1 MELDQLLAYAVEQ
14 SASDVHVKVGSRP
27 RLRVDGRL
35 REAPF
40 DTVEP
45 ADTER
50 IAAAII
56 PRHRQDAFREL
67 NEADFMYGI
76 AGLGRFRVSAFRQR
90 GWVGLVLRRV
100 LPGIPSFDALFLPN
114 AVATLAGQER
124 GLVLVTGLASSGKTA
139 TLAAMVDHVNSSREC
154 HIVTIEDPIEV
165 LHPDKRSIVDQREV
179 GSDTPSAH
187 SGLVQA
193 LRQDPDV
200 VMVSRLADDDTAW
213 AALQA
218 AETGH
223 LVLAS
228 MPTVS
233 AVDTVSRFV
242 ELFPPHRQGPARS
255 MLATSLRGVVA
266 QRLLPRSRGKGR
278 IPAVEVLVVNAR
290 VGERIG
296 DPDRIGELVQEMQ
309 SGDLYGMQTF
319 DQSLEELY
327 RNGFVARDDALAHAE
342 EPSELR
348 FVLDQVDVQRDGARG
363 EHAER
368 IPDATH
374 VPGGPLPRRVRA

>member
-1 MELDQLLAYAVEQ
+1 VELDQLLAYAVEQ

-296 DPDRIGELVQEMQ
+296 DPDRLGELVQEMQ

>member
-1 MELDQLLAYAVEQ
+1 
-14 SASDVHVKVGSRP
+14 
-27 RLRVDGRL
+27 
-35 REAPF
+35 
-40 DTVEP
+40 
-45 ADTER
+45 
-50 IAAAII
+50 
-56 PRHRQDAFREL
+56 
-67 NEADFMYGI
+67 
-76 AGLGRFRVSAFRQR
+76 
-90 GWVGLVLRRV
+90 
-100 LPGIPSFDALFLPN
+100 
-114 AVATLAGQER
+114 
-124 GLVLVTGLASSGKTA
+124 VTGLASSGKTA

-165 LHPDKRSIVDQREV
+165 LHPDKRAIVDQREV

-296 DPDRIGELVQEMQ
+296 DPDRLGELVQEMQ

-363 EHAER
+363 EHAEL